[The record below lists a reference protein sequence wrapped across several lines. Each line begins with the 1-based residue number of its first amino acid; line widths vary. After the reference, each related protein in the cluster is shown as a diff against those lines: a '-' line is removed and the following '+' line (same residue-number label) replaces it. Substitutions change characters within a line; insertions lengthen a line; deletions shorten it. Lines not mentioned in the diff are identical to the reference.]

1 MALQNL
7 DFSGLE
13 TGGLRLA
20 AMIEAEVRALLSDNA
35 SIRQSG
41 ALLYAGDVANIGSDS
56 ITLRFAG
63 LDGYDA
69 MASAN
74 DGGDVSASQLEM
86 NTATITVARQALRYD
101 MTDLANLSGLGSDI
115 SPFRLAESMVGAFE
129 ARFMEIVAATFG
141 SFGTSVG
148 TPGVDM
154 SIDDF
159 LDGVFALEL
168 ANNPSQIFAVLHPRQ
183 IADLQAS
190 IRNEAANAI
199 AFNSASHDML
209 KMMGQGYVGDFLG
222 VQIHKSSYVAESA
235 GDKQGAM
242 FSAGAIAYAIG
253 TPAPMV
259 GAGGEVRPAGTPIVV
274 EYQRDASK
282 GLTEIIGTAYC
293 GAGIVEDAR
302 GVLISTDA

>member
-69 MASAN
+69 MASAS

-235 GDKQGAM
+235 GNKQGAM

>member
-1 MALQNL
+1 MPLQDL
-7 DFSGLE
+7 DFAGLE

-20 AMIEAEVRALLSDNA
+20 AMIEAEVRALLADNA

-41 ALLYAGDVANIGSDS
+41 ALLFAGDVANIGSDS

-69 MASAN
+69 MASAS
-74 DGGDVSASQLEM
+74 DGADVTASQLEM
-86 NTATITVARQALRYD
+86 DTATITVGRQALRYD

-148 TPGVDM
+148 TSGVDM

-222 VQIHKSSYVAESA
+222 VQIHKSSYVNESA
-235 GDKQGAM
+235 GNKQGAM

-302 GVLISTDA
+302 GVLVSTDA

>member
-1 MALQNL
+1 MSLQDL
-7 DFSGLE
+7 DFAGLE

-20 AMIEAEVRALLSDNA
+20 AMIEAEVRALLADNA

-41 ALLYAGDVANIGSDS
+41 ALLFAGDVANIGSDS

-69 MASAN
+69 MSSAS
-74 DGGDVSASQLEM
+74 DGADVTASQLEM
-86 NTATITVARQALRYD
+86 DTATITVARQALRYD

-148 TPGVDM
+148 TSGVAM
-154 SIDDF
+154 TIDDF

-222 VQIHKSSYVAESA
+222 VQIHKSSYVNESA
-235 GDKQGAM
+235 GNKQGAM

-302 GVLISTDA
+302 GVLVSTDA

>member
-1 MALQNL
+1 MALKNL
-7 DFSGLE
+7 DFAGLE
-13 TGGLRLA
+13 SGGLRLA

-69 MASAN
+69 MASAS

>member
-1 MALQNL
+1 MSLQDL
-7 DFSGLE
+7 DFAGLE

-20 AMIEAEVRALLSDNA
+20 AMIEAEVRALLADNA

-41 ALLYAGDVANIGSDS
+41 ALLFAGDVANIGSDS

-69 MASAN
+69 MSSAS
-74 DGGDVSASQLEM
+74 DGADVTASQLEM
-86 NTATITVARQALRYD
+86 DTATITVARQALRYD

-148 TPGVDM
+148 TSGVDM

-222 VQIHKSSYVAESA
+222 VQIHKSSYVNESA
-235 GDKQGAM
+235 GNKQGAM

-302 GVLISTDA
+302 GVLVSTDA

>member
-1 MALQNL
+1 MALIDL
-7 DFSGLE
+7 DYSGLE
-13 TGGLRLA
+13 GGGLRLA
-20 AMIEAEVRALLSDNA
+20 AMIEAEVRALLADNA

-41 ALLYAGDVANIGSDS
+41 ALLFAGDVANIGSDA

-63 LDGYDA
+63 LDGYAA
-69 MASAN
+69 MASAS
-74 DGGDVSASQLEM
+74 DGADVSASQLEAS
-86 NTATITVARQALRYD
+86 TATITVARQALRYD
-101 MTDLANLSGLGSDI
+101 MTDLANLSGLGADL

-129 ARFMEIVAATFG
+129 ARFMELVTASFG
-141 SFGTSVG
+141 SFSSSVG
-148 TPGVDM
+148 TSGVDM

-159 LDGVFALEL
+159 LDAVFQLEL
-168 ANNPSQIFAVLHPRQ
+168 ANNPNQIFAVLHPRQ
-183 IADLQAS
+183 VADLQAS

-199 AFNSASHDML
+199 AFNPASHDML

-235 GDKQGAM
+235 GNKQGAM

-293 GAGIVEDAR
+293 GAGIVEQAR
-302 GVLISTDA
+302 GVLIETDA

>member
-1 MALQNL
+1 MSLQNL
-7 DFSGLE
+7 DFAGLE

-69 MASAN
+69 MSSAS
-74 DGGDVSASQLEM
+74 DGADVSASQLEM
-86 NTATITVARQALRYD
+86 DTATITVARQALRYD

-141 SFGTSVG
+141 SFSTSVG
-148 TPGVDM
+148 TSGVDM

-168 ANNPSQIFAVLHPRQ
+168 ANNPAQIFAVLHPRQ

-235 GDKQGAM
+235 GNKQGAM

>member
-1 MALQNL
+1 MALKNL
-7 DFSGLE
+7 DFAGLE
-13 TGGLRLA
+13 SGGLRLA

-115 SPFRLAESMVGAFE
+115 SPFRLAESMVGVFE

>member
-69 MASAN
+69 MASAS
-74 DGGDVSASQLEM
+74 DGADVTASQLEM
-86 NTATITVARQALRYD
+86 DTATITVARQALRYD

-141 SFGTSVG
+141 SFSTSVG
-148 TPGVDM
+148 TSGVDM

-235 GDKQGAM
+235 GNKQGAM

-259 GAGGEVRPAGTPIVV
+259 GSGGEVRPAGTPIVV

>member
-1 MALQNL
+1 
-7 DFSGLE
+7 
-13 TGGLRLA
+13 
-20 AMIEAEVRALLSDNA
+20 
-35 SIRQSG
+35 
-41 ALLYAGDVANIGSDS
+41 
-56 ITLRFAG
+56 
-63 LDGYDA
+63 
-69 MASAN
+69 
-74 DGGDVSASQLEM
+74 
-86 NTATITVARQALRYD
+86 
-101 MTDLANLSGLGSDI
+101 LSGLGSDI

-253 TPAPMV
+253 IPAPMV

>member
-7 DFSGLE
+7 DFAGLE
-13 TGGLRLA
+13 SGGLRLA

-41 ALLYAGDVANIGSDS
+41 ALLYAGDVANIGSDA

-69 MASAN
+69 MSSAS
-74 DGGDVSASQLEM
+74 DGADVTASQLEM
-86 NTATITVARQALRYD
+86 DTATITVARQALRYD

-141 SFGTSVG
+141 SFSTSVG
-148 TPGVDM
+148 TSGVDM

-168 ANNPSQIFAVLHPRQ
+168 ANNPAQIFAVLHPRQ

-222 VQIHKSSYVAESA
+222 VQIHKSSYVTESA
-235 GDKQGAM
+235 GNKKGAM

>member
-1 MALQNL
+1 MALIDL
-7 DFSGLE
+7 DYSGLE
-13 TGGLRLA
+13 GGGLRLA

-41 ALLYAGDVANIGSDS
+41 ALLFAGDVANIGSDA

-63 LDGYDA
+63 LDGYSA
-69 MASAN
+69 MAAAS
-74 DGGDVSASQLEM
+74 DGADVSASQLEAT
-86 NTATITVARQALRYD
+86 TATITVARQALRYD
-101 MTDLANLSGLGSDI
+101 MTDLANLSGLGSDV

-129 ARFMEIVAATFG
+129 ARFMELVCGTFG
-141 SFGTSVG
+141 SFSSSVG
-148 TPGVDM
+148 TSGVDM

-159 LDGVFALEL
+159 LDAVFTLEL
-168 ANNPSQIFAVLHPRQ
+168 ANNPNQIFACLHPRQ

-199 AFNSASHDML
+199 AFNAATHDML
-209 KMMGQGYVGDFLG
+209 KMLGQGYIGDFLG
-222 VQIHKSSYVAESA
+222 VQIHKSSYVASS
-235 GDKQGAM
+235 GGNRQGAM
-242 FSAGAIAYAIG
+242 FSSGAISYAIG

-293 GAGIVEDAR
+293 GAGIVEQAR
-302 GVLISTDA
+302 GVLIATDE